1 MQDLRKVSS
10 LQLYSFWKNLS
21 IGLLTIVGLMTFSI
35 LLPFYFSPIVA
46 LVSAAMLY
54 TMLYNNKLSE
64 NSTCM
69 VVSYALFFCL
79 ITYSFITIV
88 MNILYIWGFI
98 WLPPEFTF
106 FSKPYIPSLVLCPI
120 CFVTLCLIYS
130 RQKKLRICVDC
141 RMQYGDSRERGK
153 LGGILTYESR
163 YQLRNLIVLFGVLSL
178 VIWVY
183 YLFIY
188 VNTDVNTRDW
198 YVFIW
203 LTIIAFLLDEI
214 YFIFRY
220 YNLYLDLKENN
231 EIISP
236 EELRDMT
243 AKTYLRFYVICGEYV
258 YMTSKAA
265 DPKSSEFKPVIDTPF
280 FTHRSVNGITISE
293 VTDIIRRMTGVRDGM
308 LRFFFGRKV
317 KDLDRHSILRYF
329 YFLDGNIE
337 DYPELNVDGDWMKFD
352 DLKKIYTYKPGE
364 LSGICVTDI
373 TRMATIMLTHKIFD
387 ERGFRRNK
395 LKFYRPTFTLK
406 EVKESKLDFQDDMW
420 IRISMFNSD
429 TPMYRVKRWMKN
441 TLGSGRRVAEDQNAN
456 QWR

>member
-1 MQDLRKVSS
+1 MEDLKKVSS
-10 LQLYSFWKNLS
+10 LQLYIFWKNLS

-46 LVSAAMLY
+46 LISAAMLY
-54 TMLYNNKLSE
+54 VMLYNNKLSE

-69 VVSYALFFCL
+69 VVTYALFFCL

-88 MNILYIWGFI
+88 MNILYIWGII
-98 WLPPEFTF
+98 WLPQEFTF

-120 CFVTLCLIYS
+120 CFLTLIIIYS
-130 RQKKLRICVDC
+130 RKKKLHICVDC
-141 RMQYGDSRERGK
+141 RLEFGDSRERGK
-153 LGGILTYESR
+153 LGGILTYESQF
-163 YQLRNLIVLFGVLSL
+163 QLRNLIMLFGVLSGM
-178 VIWVY
+178 IWVY

-188 VNTDVNTRDW
+188 MDTDVNTRDW
-198 YVFIW
+198 YVFMW

-258 YMTSKAA
+258 YMNLMATDA
-265 DPKSSEFKPVIDTPF
+265 KSSSSKSVIDTPF
-280 FTHRSVNGITISE
+280 FTQRSVNGITISE
-293 VTDIIRRMTGVRDGM
+293 VTDIIRRMTGVRDGV

-317 KDLDRHSILRYF
+317 KDIDRHSILRYF
-329 YFLDGNIE
+329 YFLDGKKD
-337 DYPELNVDGDWMKFD
+337 DYPELNMEGEWIAFD
-352 DLKKIYTYKPGE
+352 DFKKIYSYNPDK
-364 LSGICVTDI
+364 LSGICVSDI
-373 TRMATIMLTHKIFD
+373 TRLATIMLTHKIFD

-406 EVKESKLDFQDDMW
+406 EVRDSKLDFQDDKW

-429 TPMYRVKRWMKN
+429 TPMYRVKRWFRKS
-441 TLGSGRRVAEDQNAN
+441 LGSAKNGENQNVN
-456 QWR
+456 EWR